1 MMLTQL
7 LMWGLVL
14 LTLAWLLRVVWCW
27 RRDARL
33 VLAPAM
39 PTLLRWLWRDTV
51 VLQLSISM
59 LVVVALLASLTP
71 WMPQV
76 SMASQQEAIQ
86 AEVTRDGWSELASQ
100 LSLSAD
106 YPVAAWRLGLEGE
119 VQVGFTLAADGSL
132 GPVELVASSGQYLL
146 DEAALGQVRAHL
158 AGQSLH
164 LPAVEAPVRVLVP
177 MVYRLQPPVEGAP
190 AAGTAPAAG
199 G

>member
-14 LTLAWLLRVVWCW
+14 LTLAWLLRVIWCW

-33 VLAPAM
+33 VLTPAM

-76 SMASQQEAIQ
+76 SMASQQEVIQ
-86 AEVTRDGWSELASQ
+86 AEVTRDGWSELANQ

-164 LPAVEAPVRVLVP
+164 LPAVEVPVRVLVP
-177 MVYRLQPPVEGAP
+177 MVYRLQLPVEGAP

>member
-1 MMLTQL
+1 MMVTQL

-76 SMASQQEAIQ
+76 SMAGQPDSAQ
-86 AEVTRDGWSELASQ
+86 ADVAHDGWSELATQ
-100 LSLSAD
+100 LSRSAE
-106 YPVAAWRLGLEGE
+106 YPAPAWRLGLQGD
-119 VQVGFTLAADGSL
+119 VQVGFTLNVDGSVDA
-132 GPVELVASSGQYLL
+132 VELVASSGEYLL
-146 DEAALGQVRAHL
+146 DEAALAQVRAHL
-158 AGQSLH
+158 SGQSRQ
-164 LPAVEAPVRVLVP
+164 LPAVEAPVRVVVP
-177 MVYRLQPPVEGAP
+177 MVYRLQVPSEVAPVTMSTP
-190 AAGTAPAAG
+190 AAGS
-199 G
+199 